1 MFRCCIESAERA
13 LASSLQGLESFARA
27 GLELQRALLVGPAG
41 LLLVLSKFPGWGLE
55 LGPKLGLQW
64 GLMWLLGLV
73 LQEWVGE
80 GLSFAFVP
88 ENFDS
93 RMEVSDQMKKRWV
106 LEHLLTV

>member
-1 MFRCCIESAERA
+1 M
-13 LASSLQGLESFARA
+13 QGLESFALA
-27 GLELQRALLVGPAG
+27 GLELQRALLVEPVG

-64 GLMWLLGLV
+64 GLMWLLGPV

-80 GLSFAFVP
+80 DLRFAFVP
-88 ENFDS
+88 ENFVS
-93 RMEVSDQMKKRWV
+93 RMKVPDQMKKRWV

>member
-1 MFRCCIESAERA
+1 M
-13 LASSLQGLESFARA
+13 QGLESFALA

-55 LGPKLGLQW
+55 LGPKLALQW
-64 GLMWLLGLV
+64 GLMWLMGLV

-80 GLSFAFVP
+80 GLRFVFVP

-93 RMEVSDQMKKRWV
+93 RMKVPDQMKKRWV

>member
-1 MFRCCIESAERA
+1 M
-13 LASSLQGLESFARA
+13 
-27 GLELQRALLVGPAG
+27 QRALLVGPAG

-55 LGPKLGLQW
+55 LGPKLALQW

-73 LQEWVGE
+73 LQELVGE
-80 GLSFAFVP
+80 GLRFAFVP

-93 RMEVSDQMKKRWV
+93 RMKVPDQMKKRWV

>member
-1 MFRCCIESAERA
+1 M
-13 LASSLQGLESFARA
+13 QGLESFARA

-73 LQEWVGE
+73 LQELVGE
-80 GLSFAFVP
+80 GLRFAFVP

-93 RMEVSDQMKKRWV
+93 RMKVPDQMKKRWV

>member
-1 MFRCCIESAERA
+1 M
-13 LASSLQGLESFARA
+13 QGLESFALA

-55 LGPKLGLQW
+55 LGPKLALQW
-64 GLMWLLGLV
+64 GLMWLLGPV

-80 GLSFAFVP
+80 GLRVAFVP

-93 RMEVSDQMKKRWV
+93 RMEVPDQMKKRWV
-106 LEHLLTV
+106 LEHLLTPLEQHY